1 MRVGLFWRVLPFYVC
16 VGLVFAIPLMQRQA
30 AALQAK
36 QQASLAQTRLDA
48 AARRER
54 TPLISGTPTRILI
67 PTVGID
73 LKVVPGNYVASQATW
88 TVSDT
93 LANYALNSATL
104 NNKAGKTLIY
114 AHANKRVFGPTADLK
129 TGDKVYVFSDN
140 GHVFEYVFVSK
151 VVVQPTEVEV
161 LESLEGKPGLVLLS
175 CDGSWYQNR
184 RLMYLHLVRAT

>member
-1 MRVGLFWRVLPFYVC
+1 
-16 VGLVFAIPLMQRQA
+16 MQRQA